1 MDAVMAEIGRIG
13 SPHRISA
20 LAAGQTMS
28 LVAEP
33 SAAFG

>member
-1 MDAVMAEIGRIG
+1 MAEIGRLG

-28 LVAEP
+28 LTDGETAQ
-33 SAAFG
+33 AQA